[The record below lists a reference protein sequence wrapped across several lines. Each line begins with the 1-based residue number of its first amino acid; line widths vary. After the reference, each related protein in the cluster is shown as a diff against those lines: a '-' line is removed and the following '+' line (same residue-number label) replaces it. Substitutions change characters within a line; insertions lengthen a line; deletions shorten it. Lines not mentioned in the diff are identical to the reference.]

1 MVGALA
7 ASVHGVIRATAAAS
21 AVLLLPVNEATALE
35 NKPAG
40 AGLPAQL
47 QRAGSMDPIQA
58 MLTVGDV
65 SRNRVDLL
73 IGLRGLEP
81 AAFGR
86 ALSAPFNGT
95 SLRIMGREDFIAL
108 MAFAGGPQDLAD
120 PSAR

>member
-7 ASVHGVIRATAAAS
+7 ACVHGVTRAT
-21 AVLLLPVNEATALE
+21 AVLLLPVNEAAAFE
-35 NKPAG
+35 NKLAG

-47 QRAGSMDPIQA
+47 QRAGSMNPIQA

-86 ALSAPFNGT
+86 ALSVPSTARPCASWAGRT
-95 SLRIMGREDFIAL
+95 SSR
-108 MAFAGGPQDLAD
+108 
-120 PSAR
+120 